1 MADEQDR
8 ANTGAANRLEPFE
21 LRVAP
26 VSRSNRRN
34 SEATVIDLTDGSLL
48 LAYTRFRA
56 GVHDLSPA
64 DIVTCVSSDFGRTW
78 TAGRYQG
85 GRRVRQRAERK
96 LLETG

>member
-1 MADEQDR
+1 
-8 ANTGAANRLEPFE
+8 
-21 LRVAP
+21 VAP

-34 SEATVIDLTDGSLL
+34 SEVTVVDLADGSLL